1 MSSRSVRSRVLRAAG
16 ALVLL
21 LAAVAGGVAARRWYR
36 ERRAV
41 RLGAGRAE
49 YLHYDIVDV
58 RLETLDP
65 ELDAQFAAAPPR
77 AVVTRGGE
85 ALTTIAGIKEL
96 TLARASPGVWTA
108 RWPVPWNAPT
118 GDYVP
123 ELFGRDDLRER
134 LLVAPF
140 RIGRRTPRPLPPG
153 FVVATLETVAP
164 LATMRVV
171 APDGTK
177 KDWRGLL
184 DWAQYLRAD
193 AFWVLGGQSPGLG
206 DGQIW
211 VDTNLKLLPEVAK
224 ECRAR
229 GLKFGVYAEYSLTM
243 SKKVKLPGYEYGLE
257 IKDSRPVVT
266 RAISLREPK
275 RVADVAAFL
284 KPFAANPDVDYVG
297 LDYIRNALGGYELVD
312 DFVAEMPG
320 VVLPPEWPKLT
331 RDERMVWLAR
341 KKIARADMALVDAW
355 QWWRARRVAL
365 IVRDVKARI
374 GGAKPLWAFTLTWDK
389 GWNHGQDPVM
399 MNDAGVDYDAL
410 MFYQADKKQFA
421 ELVGAWHDY
430 VRRGD
435 VQVVPGN
442 IFDWGL
448 HQKDPAGPAEF
459 ARRLRLALAQVYA
472 DGPAHAVFFHDLDR
486 LLWGR
491 LGSWGTRGW
500 ADAARGVAD
509 ELKSKAAQEKKP

>member
-1 MSSRSVRSRVLRAAG
+1 MSRLLRVLLALAA
-16 ALVLL
+16 L
-21 LAAVAGGVAARRWYR
+21 LAAALAGDAAWRWYARRR
-36 ERRAV
+36 EV
-41 RLGAGRAE
+41 RLRAGRAE
-49 YLHYDIVDV
+49 YLHFDIVDI

-65 ELDAQFAAAPPR
+65 DLDVQFSSAPPR

-85 ALTTIAGIKEL
+85 AVTTIAGIREMTL
-96 TLARASPGVWTA
+96 TRESAGVWTA

-123 ELFGRDDLRER
+123 ALLGRDDLRER
-134 LLVAPF
+134 LRVSAF
-140 RIGRRTPRPLPPG
+140 RIGRRVPRPLPPG
-153 FVVATLETVAP
+153 FVVATLESVMP
-164 LATMRVV
+164 LATMRVA
-171 APDGTK
+171 APDGTR
-177 KDWRGLL
+177 KDWNGLL

-193 AFWVLGGQSPGLG
+193 AFWVLGGQSPGLA
-206 DGQIW
+206 DGQVW
-211 VDTNLKLLPEVAK
+211 VDTNLALLPEVAK
-224 ECRAR
+224 ACRAR

-257 IKDSRPVVT
+257 IKNSAPVAT
-266 RAISLREPK
+266 RAISLRERK
-275 RVADVAAFL
+275 RIDDVVAFL
-284 KPFAANPDVDYVG
+284 KPFADDPNVDYVG

-312 DFVAEMPG
+312 DFAAEMPG

-341 KKIARADMALVDAW
+341 KKVARLDMDLVDAW

-365 IVRDVKARI
+365 IVREIRTRL
-374 GGAKPLWAFTLTWDK
+374 GGTKPLWAFTLTWDK

-399 MNDAGVDYDAL
+399 MNDAGVDFDAL
-410 MFYQADKKQFA
+410 MFYQADKRQFA
-421 ELVGAWHDY
+421 ELVKAWHEY

-448 HQKDPAGPAEF
+448 HQKDPGGPAEF
-459 ARRLRLALAQVYA
+459 SRRLRLALSDVYA
-472 DGPAHAVFFHDLDR
+472 DGPAQGVFFHDLAR

-491 LGSWGTRGW
+491 LGTWGTRGW

-509 ELKSKAAQEKKP
+509 DLKSRAAQEKKP